1 MEIETLGPLTGTVRA
16 TFSGLERTWDLE
28 VRYFFQIS
36 QWKQRFEE
44 FCHAPNLLLH
54 LQQKVARG
62 EKSVLIVERHP
73 IVSAG
78 MVLRFLSNRF
88 GLIRKR
94 ECWMPTVRG
103 WVALFLVVLT
113 LGYAGVHTIFPFLQ
127 LDDPLISDVM
137 VVDGW
142 VPDYM
147 MAEVGAEFERGGYKI
162 LIITGGTIIKGEPLA
177 EQKSYPELTRAAL
190 RKNGW
195 DPEKVVA
202 VPCGD
207 VVRDRTYAS
216 AVALKEWLAGSPYR
230 GRSFNIYSR
239 GAHCRR
245 TRLLYQLA
253 FKDTAQVGVI
263 AGKDRRYDGAR
274 WWISSEGV
282 RDIIDE
288 TIAYFYARVVFRPV

>member
-1 MEIETLGPLTGTVRA
+1 MA
-16 TFSGLERTWDLE
+16 
-28 VRYFFQIS
+28 
-36 QWKQRFEE
+36 
-44 FCHAPNLLLH
+44 
-54 LQQKVARG
+54 
-62 EKSVLIVERHP
+62 
-73 IVSAG
+73 
-78 MVLRFLSNRF
+78 LRFLSNGA

-94 ECWMPTVRG
+94 PCWVPTLRG

-113 LGYAGVHTIFPFLQ
+113 IGYGAVHAVFPFLQ
-127 LDDPLISDVM
+127 QHDPLVSDVM

-162 LIITGGTIIKGEPLA
+162 LIITGTTILKGEPMA
-177 EQKSYPELTRAAL
+177 GPQAARDQAVDRA
-190 RKNGW
+190 
-195 DPEKVVA
+195 EKVVA

-216 AVALKEWLAGSPYR
+216 AVALREWLAGSPYR

-253 FKDTAQVGVI
+253 FQDVVQVGVI
-263 AGKDRRYDGAR
+263 AGQDRRYDGAR
-274 WWISSEGV
+274 WWVSSEGV

-288 TIAYFYARVVFRPV
+288 TIAYFYARVIFRPV